1 MASGYPNSKNLHQW
15 EPNEPWN
22 KYPKTSVTPST
33 TTVTIPSLSSI
44 FGDQFFLGFNDQ
56 INRWQ
61 TLTTMKKPST
71 FPPYNIIKVDND
83 HYTLELAVAGYT
95 KEDIE
100 ISVEKDLLTVKSKMT
115 ITPIESGEET
125 KVIHQGIAE
134 RHWTQQFVLGEWMSV
149 KEATLKDGLLT
160 IKVEREIP
168 EELKPK
174 TIKIK

>member
-1 MASGYPNSKNLHQW
+1 MASGYPNPKNPHQW

-22 KYPKTSVTPST
+22 KYPKTVVNPASVLTP
-33 TTVTIPSLSSI
+33 PSLSSI
-44 FGDQFFLGFNDQ
+44 FGDQFFLGFTDQ
-56 INRWQ
+56 LNRWQ
-61 TLTTMKKPST
+61 TLTTLKKPST

-134 RHWTQQFVLGEWMSV
+134 RHWTQQFVLGEFMIV
-149 KEATLKDGLLT
+149 KEASLKDGLLT
-160 IKVEREIP
+160 IKVEREVP